1 MKAEK
6 RKSLAGI
13 SEAVLTGVE
22 WNGEVREHILAN
34 ADKMQILLYKAKI
47 EKFLENY
54 PKDAGS
60 WAVAG
65 DEVRD
70 LARTAREY
78 LEDYDGVIV
87 EPVYFAHI
95 KNPAEWNTKGRNY
108 ILTCM
113 YRMRDCTL
121 QKYYKYFHDFFVG
134 EDEE

>member
-6 RKSLAGI
+6 RKNVAGV
-13 SEAVLTGVE
+13 SEAILTGVE
-22 WNGEVREHILAN
+22 WNGDVREQVLAN
-34 ADKMQILLYKAKI
+34 ADKMQKLLYKAKI
-47 EKFLENY
+47 EKFLENF
-54 PKDAGS
+54 PKDATS

-78 LEDYDGVIV
+78 LEEYDGVIV
-87 EPVYFAHI
+87 EPVDFVHI

-108 ILTCM
+108 ILACM
-113 YRMRDCTL
+113 GRMKVSTF
-121 QKYYKYFHDFFVG
+121 QKYYQYFHDFFVG